1 MNFEN
6 ETFVKSIQESFLSL
20 LNNYLPKDLLQ
31 KAESKQS
38 IKILS
43 IGCGRFR
50 EAKSV
55 FGYFKNKSTNI
66 KLYGIEID
74 DELYK
79 LACGDPTLQEHK
91 NSVFLKKGDATKLE
105 NYKDWVNGGRFDLI
119 IVRHPEIT
127 FNTDPFIKI
136 FSLCVNLLNKKG
148 YLFATTHFENEKEML
163 KLLLKLCNF
172 NVFVEA
178 KNQLSPSMEINGKI
192 RYADKYL
199 LIANNGITL
208 NV

>member
-1 MNFEN
+1 
-6 ETFVKSIQESFLSL
+6 
-20 LNNYLPKDLLQ
+20 
-31 KAESKQS
+31 
-38 IKILS
+38 
-43 IGCGRFR
+43 
-50 EAKSV
+50 
-55 FGYFKNKSTNI
+55 
-66 KLYGIEID
+66 
-74 DELYK
+74 
-79 LACGDPTLQEHK
+79 
-91 NSVFLKKGDATKLE
+91 
-105 NYKDWVNGGRFDLI
+105 LI